1 LFKAVS
7 RSPRKFCKVCL
18 EICSFSCSL
27 FLLYHPRTFEKDSPN
42 FPFVCTIHNWVF
54 HSKWH
59 FLFLNSFLILVSLFV
74 LGSGKYTTNFVSI
87 ARLIQNNPTFSCA
100 ISLSLFWHFGILQ
113 INFESNIKSF
123 VHLSIYPLETQKLCN
138 LFRQFLNS
146 FSLLLYVSRW
156 LRYVQVNQL

>member
-1 LFKAVS
+1 MFKAVS

-18 EICSFSCSL
+18 EICSFHVHF
-27 FLLYHPRTFEKDSPN
+27 FLLYHPRTFWKKDSLN

-54 HSKWH
+54 HFKMT

-87 ARLIQNNPTFSCA
+87 AQLIQNNPTFSCA
-100 ISLSLFWHFGILQ
+100 ISLSLFWHLGILQ

-123 VHLSIYPLETQKLCN
+123 VHLSIHLLETQKLCN

-146 FSLLLYVSRW
+146 F
-156 LRYVQVNQL
+156 

>member
-1 LFKAVS
+1 
-7 RSPRKFCKVCL
+7 
-18 EICSFSCSL
+18 
-27 FLLYHPRTFEKDSPN
+27 
-42 FPFVCTIHNWVF
+42 
-54 HSKWH
+54 
-59 FLFLNSFLILVSLFV
+59 
-74 LGSGKYTTNFVSI
+74 
-87 ARLIQNNPTFSCA
+87 
-100 ISLSLFWHFGILQ
+100 LQ